1 MQKCIKIAVCVIML
15 GCGVGVAAE
24 VDRAEAVRNTKHSCF
39 RTFWRSPGYQDP
51 KVLEVVPNCKSL
63 VFDLLG
69 CPNFLGTCPM
79 FLIKPQVTSETECSR
94 PETFSLVLVFH
105 WCSPLRIPSIC
116 SRLAPLVAPPLDR
129 PPPHHQHQTAGEA
142 ARLTTNQL
150 QLSAS

>member
-1 MQKCIKIAVCVIML
+1 MQKCIKTAVCVIML
-15 GCGVGVAAE
+15 EGRIRVAAE
-24 VDRAEAVRNTKHSCF
+24 VDRAEAVRNTNHSCF
-39 RTFWRSPGYQDP
+39 RTFRRSPGYQDP
-51 KVLEVVPNCKSL
+51 KVLKVPQTVNH
-63 VFDLLG
+63 LLG

-129 PPPHHQHQTAGEA
+129 PPPHHQLRTAGQA

-150 QLSAS
+150 ELSAS